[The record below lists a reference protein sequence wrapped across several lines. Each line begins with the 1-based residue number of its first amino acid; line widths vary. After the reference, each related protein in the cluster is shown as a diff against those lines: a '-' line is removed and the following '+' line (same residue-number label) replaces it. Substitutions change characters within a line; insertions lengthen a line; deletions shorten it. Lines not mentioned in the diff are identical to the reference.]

1 MRSLTGYRSLIGY
14 QTKEKG
20 TCVQIRGE
28 KLIRLVFWD
37 RIQNSIRPVFWD
49 GGSIKNFEQPS
60 QPSFGLVHEVKLSIL
75 EVVLL

>member
-49 GGSIKNFEQPS
+49 GGSTSNSCGVYMDIYER
-60 QPSFGLVHEVKLSIL
+60 G
-75 EVVLL
+75 

>member
-49 GGSIKNFEQPS
+49 GGSI
-60 QPSFGLVHEVKLSIL
+60 LVIL
-75 EVVLL
+75 HLILICVLGPKIAFILGRRE

>member
-49 GGSIKNFEQPS
+49 GGSI
-60 QPSFGLVHEVKLSIL
+60 GHHI
-75 EVVLL
+75 

>member
-49 GGSIKNFEQPS
+49 GGSILDQKDGGIFSVNDNRFRYCC
-60 QPSFGLVHEVKLSIL
+60 VC
-75 EVVLL
+75 

>member
-49 GGSIKNFEQPS
+49 GGSKKKLYPS
-60 QPSFGLVHEVKLSIL
+60 D
-75 EVVLL
+75 

>member
-49 GGSIKNFEQPS
+49 GGSIRLES
-60 QPSFGLVHEVKLSIL
+60 GL
-75 EVVLL
+75 

>member
-49 GGSIKNFEQPS
+49 GGSI
-60 QPSFGLVHEVKLSIL
+60 VKYLGSGSL
-75 EVVLL
+75 

>member
-49 GGSIKNFEQPS
+49 GGSKILLLIDLLFSVNFFVCWE
-60 QPSFGLVHEVKLSIL
+60 
-75 EVVLL
+75 